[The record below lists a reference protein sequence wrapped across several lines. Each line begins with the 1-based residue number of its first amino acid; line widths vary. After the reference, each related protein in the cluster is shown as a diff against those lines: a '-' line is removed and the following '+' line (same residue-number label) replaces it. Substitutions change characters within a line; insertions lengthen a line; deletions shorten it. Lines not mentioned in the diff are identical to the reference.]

1 MQIRRAAPALS
12 LATALLL
19 ASIGSPFARA
29 QTSPDSA
36 ADQRD
41 QAYRLVDERVAE
53 RDQVEGRLVEAL
65 IAYQQA
71 AEDLSAANARLSRV
85 EEKLV
90 LAQARAAELTVM
102 LQTTAINAYVD
113 AVGGSSGLFLAGTRA
128 DAFLVAAQ
136 VLQNVQGTTR
146 EEIDQITAIQ
156 NELSRLETGYTQE
169 RDTVA
174 DLTATLAEKNTE
186 LQALFAVADAAV
198 ADAYRRALEAET
210 AYRAALS
217 AAEAARSAR
226 EAEERKQAASQSSPP
241 TTPGSTPTPANG
253 GTTTPPG
260 GTIKIRPST
269 EAWRP
274 VVAAHFPADRVDE
287 ALAIIQCESGG
298 DPGIVNP
305 YSGAAGLFQFLP
317 GTWAAASVSAGVGDR
332 SVFDGEANIIAAAW
346 LSGYYASRGYSPW
359 QPWACRWYL

>member
-19 ASIGSPFARA
+19 TAVGSPFARA

-41 QAYRLVDERVAE
+41 EAYRLVDETVAE
-53 RDQVEGRLVEAL
+53 RDRVEGRLVEVL
-65 IAYQQA
+65 TAYQQA

-85 EEKLV
+85 GEKLV
-90 LAQARAAELTVM
+90 LAQARAAELAVM

-113 AVGGSSGLFLAGTRA
+113 AVGGASGLFLAGTEA
-128 DAFLVAAQ
+128 DGFLVAAQ

-146 EEIDQITAIQ
+146 QEIDQISAIQ
-156 NELSRLETGYTQE
+156 NELARLETGYSQE
-169 RDTVA
+169 RDAVA
-174 DLTATLAEKNTE
+174 ELTATLEQKNTE

-198 ADAYRRALEAET
+198 AAAYRQALEAET

-217 AAEAARSAR
+217 TAEAARSAR
-226 EAEERKQAASQSSPP
+226 EAEERKETATQA
-241 TTPGSTPTPANG
+241 TPGTTQPPSSG
-253 GTTTPPG
+253 GTTPPG
-260 GTIKIRPST
+260 ATVEIRPAT

-274 VVAAHFPADRVDE
+274 IVAAHFPADRVNE

-298 DPGIVNP
+298 NPDIVNP
-305 YSGAAGLFQFLP
+305 YSGAAGLFQFMP
-317 GTWAAASVSAGVGDR
+317 GTWAAASVSAGVGGR

-346 LSGYYASRGYSPW
+346 LSGYYASQGYSPW
-359 QPWACRWYL
+359 QPWSCRWYL

>member
-19 ASIGSPFARA
+19 TAVGSPFARA

-41 QAYRLVDERVAE
+41 EAYRLVDEKVAE
-53 RDQVEGRLVEAL
+53 RDRVESRLVDAL

-71 AEDLSAANARLSRV
+71 AEDLIAANARLSRV

-90 LAQARAAELTVM
+90 LAQARAAELAVM

-113 AVGGSSGLFLAGTRA
+113 AVGGASGLFLAGTEA
-128 DAFLVAAQ
+128 DGFLVAAQ

-146 EEIDQITAIQ
+146 QEMDQITAIQ
-156 NELSRLETGYTQE
+156 NELARLETGYSQE
-169 RDTVA
+169 RDAVA
-174 DLTATLAEKNTE
+174 ELTATLEQKNTE

-198 ADAYRRALEAET
+198 AAAYRQALEAET

-226 EAEERKQAASQSSPP
+226 EAEERKETASQGTPG
-241 TTPGSTPTPANG
+241 TTPGTTQPPSSG
-253 GTTTPPG
+253 GTNPPG
-260 GTIKIRPST
+260 GTIKIRPAT

-274 VVAAHFPADRVDE
+274 IVAAHFPADRVDE
-287 ALAIIQCESGG
+287 ALTIIQCESGG

-305 YSGAAGLFQFLP
+305 YSGAAGLFQFMP
-317 GTWAAASVSAGVGDR
+317 GTWAAASVSAGVGGS

-359 QPWACRWYL
+359 QPWSCRWYL